1 MGADLARRDLEHL
14 YANLDRMDGIVEKT
28 LDAVTS
34 ALLEWRSID
43 LEEQLYLVE
52 MLMEM
57 IEEQATFFIAKYQP
71 LGPELLEAKAIIRA
85 SYDLYRISRYCR
97 EIARL
102 IDAVG
107 PGRRVEMPG
116 EIREAITVA
125 RGMVGEAYKAFR
137 ERDEELKRRVKEK
150 DDLIDGI
157 YTGML
162 ARLGGESSFSTRD
175 VVALLVARH
184 LERIADHAVYIA
196 SLPRA

>member
-14 YANLDRMDGIVEKT
+14 YSNLDRMDGIVEKT
-28 LDAVTS
+28 LDSVTR

-57 IEEQATFFIAKYQP
+57 LEEQATFFIAKYQP

-97 EIARL
+97 EIARI

-107 PGRRVEMPG
+107 PGKSVEMPA
-116 EIREAITVA
+116 EIREAIEIT
-125 RGMVGEAYKAFR
+125 RGMVGEAYRAFR
-137 ERDEELKRRVKEK
+137 SRDGELKKRVEEK

-162 ARLGGESSFSTRD
+162 ARLGSETSYTTGD

-196 SLPRA
+196 SLPRP